1 MTRLPQ
7 PIARSKSDGRDD
19 PIDPSANP
27 MKSHKSHNHQARYGA
42 LSIAFHWG
50 MAVLLLTVYLSMEL
64 SGSFPRGSDAR
75 SILRTVHY
83 VLGMTVL
90 PLAALRLAIN
100 RWSEKPLIVPAPP
113 VWQERIA
120 VAVRIA
126 LYALM
131 IGLPLLGWLLL
142 SAEGQTVRL
151 FGLHLPALIAKD
163 AQAADVIKP
172 IHESG
177 ATLGY
182 LLVGLHA
189 AAALLHHSI
198 QRDDT
203 LRRMLPGRRYPTA
216 ERKA

>member
-1 MTRLPQ
+1 
-7 PIARSKSDGRDD
+7 
-19 PIDPSANP
+19 
-27 MKSHKSHNHQARYGA
+27 MKTHNNQAQYGA

-50 MAVLLLTVYLSMEL
+50 MAMLLLTVYLSMEF

-75 SILRTVHY
+75 SILRTAHY
-83 VLGMTVL
+83 ILGMTVL
-90 PLAALRLAIN
+90 PLAWLRLAIN
-100 RWSEKPLIVPAPP
+100 RWYKKPLLVPAPP

-120 VAVRIA
+120 VAVQIA

-131 IGLPLLGWLLL
+131 IGLPVLGWLLL
-142 SAEGQTVRL
+142 SAKGETVSL
-151 FGLHLPALIAKD
+151 FGLLQLPALIAKD
-163 AQAADVIKP
+163 AQAADVIKE

-189 AAALLHHSI
+189 AAALFHHYI

-203 LRRMLPGRRYPTA
+203 LRRMLPGRRNPTV